1 MIKNEHMAVIFIL
14 ASLFSACSPQL
25 DTEEQITG
33 LEQPPSTPTSTQA
46 ESAITSGMGTEGLI
60 DLTGIKSGDVP
71 DDIQEHLSGYA
82 EVGGGFIC
90 QSPLLELNEDLNEN
104 VYVYS
109 LTSKY
114 AEWCFV
120 GLGESIDENVTATL
134 ELPDGSVQ
142 QLESIV
148 EYDEWGSESNFA
160 RFRYRFDETSDR
172 KPHRFIT
179 ELSGRHIE
187 IQFIPVVEGYYFG
200 GFISNEPV
208 RVLIYE
214 ILDDYTKFHTDQ
226 YTTADSSGELWIKFK
241 DLFDGA
247 PHIFVIG
254 ETTGCRY
261 KKVPPQIVMRQ
272 QIRGTIDMECDSS
285 EYQQP

>member
-1 MIKNEHMAVIFIL
+1 MNKRAYYIGLLLLAIL
-14 ASLFSACSPQL
+14 ASSCSPIYA
-25 DTEEQITG
+25 TEEPNRI
-33 LEQPPSTPTSTQA
+33 EQPKPISTSKPA
-46 ESAITSGMGTEGLI
+46 ESAITSGMGDDGLI

-90 QSPLLELNEDLNEN
+90 QSPPLELNEDLNEN

-109 LTSKY
+109 LTSKH

-148 EYDEWGSESNFA
+148 EYDEWGSESNIV

-200 GFISNEPV
+200 GFVSNEPV

-214 ILDDYTKFHTDQ
+214 IFDDYTKFHTEQ

-261 KKVPPQIVMRQ
+261 KKVPPIIVMRQ
-272 QIRGTIDMECDSS
+272 QARGTIDMECDSS